1 MNNIK
6 KLLSLTAAVVAVG
19 AFFTSCDSL
28 FNGNGDGDTGGLTV
42 LLTDAPFP
50 ADSVESAFVTI
61 DSVVIH
67 AKHIDEFITLS
78 SDPAEYDLMGLRNGE
93 TALLADIDIPTG
105 EYNQIRLLVN
115 DDSARVVLKEG
126 PTLPLTVPS
135 GEKSGL
141 TINILPHLSIG
152 AGSTGEVL
160 LDFDVSK
167 SFTMQYGQGGGAI
180 TGFHFKPVVRAV
192 NLAAAGRVKG
202 TVSDKSSDQPI
213 EDAEVW
219 IKKDTTVLTT
229 TFTDTSGAY
238 TILGIPV
245 DVYTVTATAAGYD
258 TVSVADVS
266 VEAEGVETQ
275 NFKLTAQ

>member
-1 MNNIK
+1 MKNIK
-6 KLLSLTAAVVAVG
+6 KLLSLTVAVVAVG
-19 AFFTSCDSL
+19 AVFTSCDSL
-28 FNGNGDGDTGGLTV
+28 FNGNGDGDTGTLSV

-50 ADSVESAFVTI
+50 TDLVESAYVTI

-67 AKHIDEFITLS
+67 AMHIDEFITLS
-78 SDPAEYDLMGLRNGE
+78 SDPAEYDLMELRNGE
-93 TALLADIDIPTG
+93 TALLADLDIPTG

-141 TINILPHLSIG
+141 KINILPHLSIG
-152 AGSTGEVL
+152 AGTTGEVL

-192 NLAAAGRVKG
+192 NLASAGKLHG
-202 TVSDKSSDQPI
+202 TVTDASLDTLIADAQVSISSPDS
-213 EDAEVW
+213 
-219 IKKDTTVLTT
+219 VLTT
-229 TFTDTSGAY
+229 TFTNTSGAY
-238 TILGIPV
+238 AFLGIPV
-245 DVYTVTATAAGYD
+245 GTYTVEAAAFGYNSK
-258 TVSVADVS
+258 TESVAVD
-266 VEAEGVETQ
+266 EEGWTVQ
-275 NFKLTAQ
+275 NFKLIPQ

>member
-19 AFFTSCDSL
+19 AVFFSCESL
-28 FNGNGDGDTGGLTV
+28 WDGSEDKDTGTLTV
-42 LLTDAPFP
+42 RLTDAPFP

-61 DSVVIH
+61 DSLVIH

-105 EYNQIRLLVN
+105 EYNQLRLLVN

-126 PTLPLTVPS
+126 PTIPLTVPS

-152 AGSTGEVL
+152 AGSNGEVL
-160 LDFDVSK
+160 LDFDVSR

-202 TVSDKSSDQPI
+202 TVSDKSSYQPI
-213 EDAEVW
+213 ADAQVW
-219 IKKDTTVLTT
+219 IEKDSVLAT

-238 TILGIPV
+238 AILGIPV
-245 DVYTVTATAAGYD
+245 DVYKVTATAAGYD

-266 VEAEGVETQ
+266 VEAEGVKNQ
-275 NFKLTAQ
+275 NFQLTAQ

>member
-1 MNNIK
+1 MNKIIR
-6 KLLSLTAAVVAVG
+6 LLPIAAAGVVLG
-19 AFFTSCDSL
+19 AFFTSCESL
-28 FNGNGDGDTGGLTV
+28 WNDTGDGDTGTLTV

-50 ADSVESAFVTI
+50 ADLVESALVTI

-67 AKHIDEFITLS
+67 AKHTDEFITLS
-78 SDPAEYDLMGLRNGE
+78 SDPAVYDLMDLRNGE
-93 TALLADIDIPTG
+93 TALLADLDIPTG
-105 EYNQIRLLVN
+105 EYNQLRLLVN

-126 PTLPLTVPS
+126 TTLPLMVPS

-152 AGSTGEVL
+152 AGTTGEVL

-213 EDAEVW
+213 ADAQVW
-219 IKKDTTVLTT
+219 IEKDTVLTT
-229 TFTDTSGAY
+229 TFTDTNGTY

-266 VEAEGVETQ
+266 VEAKGVKTQ
-275 NFKLTAQ
+275 NFQLTAQ

>member
-6 KLLSLTAAVVAVG
+6 KLLSLTAAVVALGVI
-19 AFFTSCDSL
+19 FTSCDSL
-28 FNGNGDGDTGGLTV
+28 FNGNGDGDTGTLTV

-50 ADSVESAFVTI
+50 TDLVESAFVTI

-78 SDPAEYDLMGLRNGE
+78 SDPAEYDLMELRNGE
-93 TALLADIDIPTG
+93 TALLADLDIPTG
-105 EYNQIRLLVN
+105 EYNQLRLLVN

-126 PTLPLTVPS
+126 PILPLTVPS

-152 AGSTGEVL
+152 AGTTGEVLL

-167 SFTMQYGQGGGAI
+167 SFTMQYGQGDGAI
-180 TGFHFKPVVRAV
+180 TGFHFRPVVRAV

-213 EDAEVW
+213 ADAQVW
-219 IKKDTTVLTT
+219 IEKDSVLTT
-229 TFTDTSGAY
+229 TFTDASGAY

-245 DVYTVTATAAGYD
+245 DVYTVTATAAEYD

-266 VEAEGVETQ
+266 VEAKGVKTQ
-275 NFKLTAQ
+275 NFQLTAQ